1 MAEADLAPHPPP
13 DPAPAGSEAA
23 SATDSDST
31 GASDDGF
38 AAFKQAV
45 EQDLRLQR
53 AVFLRN
59 LMSEID
65 TFKATWAEEREG
77 KGPPQPSDRDIVKE
91 RWQRGEPFPSTPEDS
106 EFCWGWLQQKD
117 NSPEEVLL
125 QPGELSDAIWQQ
137 LDLTAY
143 PGLEETWASLPRGEE
158 MKQLDQY
165 LNLVR
170 RRFPD

>member
-1 MAEADLAPHPPP
+1 MAQADLASHPQP
-13 DPAPAGSEAA
+13 DSAPAGSDAG

-38 AAFKQAV
+38 AAFKQTV
-45 EQDLRLQR
+45 EQDLQLQR

-59 LMSEID
+59 LLSEID
-65 TFKATWAEEREG
+65 TFKAAWAEEREG
-77 KGPPQPSDRDIVKE
+77 KGPPQPSDPDDIGK
-91 RWQRGEPFPSTPEDS
+91 RWQRGEPFPFTPEDR
-106 EFCWGWLQQKD
+106 EFCWVWLQQKD

-125 QPGELSDAIWQQ
+125 QPSKWSDAIWQQ

-143 PGLEETWASLPRGEE
+143 PGLEKTWESLSRGEE
-158 MKQLDQY
+158 MKQLNQY